1 MQMLQENISL
11 ESTEMEKQEQQEIE
25 KQSAI

>member
-11 ESTEMEKQEQQEIE
+11 ESTEIEKQEQQEIE